1 MFLELYSDK
10 LIVGW
15 KGLKMKYLKELMPVN
30 MDKADEEK
38 DLEFTPEN
46 ALILMKNS
54 TVFDSW
60 ITDITSDVS
69 VFNKNS

>member
-54 TVFDSW
+54 TVFDAW